1 MKKDTLCGF
10 RGAPPPP
17 SEFRGG
23 VPPLDFFKVII
34 PKAFDLEQNINDHRQ
49 VGQARKNGDAP
60 KERIYIFYAPLLLP

>member
-10 RGAPPPP
+10 RGAPHP
-17 SEFRGG
+17 RVNLGGG

-49 VGQARKNGDAP
+49 VGQAGKNGDAQ
-60 KERIYIFYAPLLLP
+60 KMTCLTFGQ